1 MLKEL
6 FGVSN
11 KCNILLVT
19 CVFPPEPVVSASLSF
34 DIASELSKSYN
45 ATIISPIPSRPNGM
59 KFKEIDNLY
68 YSFVHNRL
76 KSYISKKSTIHS
88 RFRESHSFGLQTSKY
103 IKQNYKN
110 IDIIYMNTWPLFAQ
124 LYTVFT
130 AKKYSIPVIT
140 HIQDIYPES
149 LTQKLPILGSV
160 LNKCLLPFDKLILRN
175 SSSVITISYGMKD
188 VLVKTRKLSTK
199 KVFVVYNW
207 QDESKFNVN
216 FENLNHKKGCFTFM
230 FVGSLSILA
239 NIKSL
244 IIAFNSAN
252 LSQCKLI
259 IAGEGTEKQNLI
271 SFVAKNNIE
280 NVKFLSFESKDVGL
294 IQAKSDVLV
303 LGLKQGASAL
313 AFPSKIP
320 AYMFSS
326 RPILAYVD
334 AQSDIA
340 ETIHNAN
347 CGWVVPSGNIDEL
360 KKCFI
365 EISAI
370 EKSDLRNMGENGKR
384 YANQHLSRSINLN
397 KIVSVIETHL
407 V

>member
-1 MLKEL
+1 M
-6 FGVSN
+6 SN
-11 KCNILLVT
+11 NCNILLVT
-19 CVFPPEPVVSASLSF
+19 SVFPPEPVVSASLSF
-34 DIASELSKSYN
+34 DIASELSKSHN
-45 ATIISPIPSRPNGM
+45 VTVISPIPSRPNGM
-59 KFKEIDNLY
+59 KFEEINNLY
-68 YSFVHNRL
+68 NSFVHNRL
-76 KSYISKKSTIHS
+76 KSYISKKSTMYS

-103 IKQNYKN
+103 IKQNCKN
-110 IDIIYMNTWPLFAQ
+110 IDLIYMNTWPLIAQ

-130 AKKYSIPVIT
+130 AKNYSIPVIT

-149 LTQKLPILGSV
+149 LTQKLPILGNV
-160 LNKCLLPFDKLILRN
+160 LNKCLLPFDALILRN
-175 SSSVITISYGMKD
+175 SSSVITISHGMKD
-188 VLVKTRKLSTK
+188 LLVKTRKLSSK

-207 QDESKFNVN
+207 QHESKFNIN
-216 FENLNHKKGCFTFM
+216 FENLSYKKDCFTFM
-230 FVGSLSILA
+230 FVGSLNILA
-239 NIKSL
+239 NIESL
-244 IIAFNSAN
+244 IIAFNRAN
-252 LSQCKLI
+252 LSQCKLV

-280 NVKFLSFESKDVGL
+280 NVKFLNFEPKDVGL
-294 IQAKSDVLV
+294 IQSKSDVLV

-340 ETIHNAN
+340 ETIHKAN
-347 CGWVVPSGNIDEL
+347 CGWVVPSGNLDEL

-365 EISAI
+365 KISAI
-370 EKSDLRNMGENGKR
+370 EKSDLRNMGENGKK
-384 YANQHLSRSINLN
+384 YANQHLSRSVNLN
-397 KIVSVIETHL
+397 KILTVIETQL